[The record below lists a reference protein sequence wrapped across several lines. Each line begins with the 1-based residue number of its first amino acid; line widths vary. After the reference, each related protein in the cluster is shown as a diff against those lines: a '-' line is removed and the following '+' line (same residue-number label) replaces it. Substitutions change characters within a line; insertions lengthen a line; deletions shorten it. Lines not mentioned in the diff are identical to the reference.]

1 MFGWPMVSS
10 LCDHGPGTAKSR
22 GGGSLRRKKN
32 VVSLEVADFSESL
45 LLRVTIERMAA
56 T

>member
-22 GGGSLRRKKN
+22 GSLRRKKN
-32 VVSLEVADFSESL
+32 AVSLEVADFSESL
-45 LLRVTIERMAA
+45 LLRVTI
-56 T
+56 